1 MRIEPRKFS
10 HDGRE
15 LEVRAV
21 PAQDGWTVR
30 VYENG
35 RVVTGVTYS
44 VSYET
49 QIDASLQG
57 LPVDLLDDL
66 MNVAQTDIEQGRVRL
81 V

>member
-21 PAQDGWTVR
+21 PAQDGGTVR